1 MGEYKV
7 NSKLKKENRLLYIN
21 HLLDD
26 LKSLAYMLENNRIE
40 SDVIRLGAE
49 QEFCLVDQS
58 WRPAPKAAAI
68 LKSLKDKHF
77 TTELAKYNVEINL
90 DPFEVKTSVFC
101 SCGTLVS
108 K

>member
-1 MGEYKV
+1 MGEHKV

-49 QEFCLVDQS
+49 
-58 WRPAPKAAAI
+58 
-68 LKSLKDKHF
+68 
-77 TTELAKYNVEINL
+77 
-90 DPFEVKTSVFC
+90 
-101 SCGTLVS
+101 
-108 K
+108 

>member
-49 QEFCLVDQS
+49 QEFCLVD
-58 WRPAPKAAAI
+58 
-68 LKSLKDKHF
+68 
-77 TTELAKYNVEINL
+77 LA
-90 DPFEVKTSVFC
+90 TSA
-101 SCGTLVS
+101 
-108 K
+108 